1 MNELAYIFFIG
12 HSFGILFGFLLGISA
27 GIFYKKT
34 DKNKPAVDMKKQR
47 SLAEKY
53 ENALLDIRNIAVS
66 ELYREDNT
74 NYLNSLESIHQKA
87 ARALWG

>member
-1 MNELAYIFFIG
+1 
-12 HSFGILFGFLLGISA
+12 
-27 GIFYKKT
+27 
-34 DKNKPAVDMKKQR
+34 MKKQR

-74 NYLNSLESIHQKA
+74 NYLNSLDSIHQKA